1 LLNRRLPPIIHQVHI
16 VAFEIQAIHLI
27 YDEIRQ
33 VLIAEGDDV
42 VL

>member
-1 LLNRRLPPIIHQVHI
+1 LLNRRLPPIIHRVHI
-16 VAFEIQAIHLI
+16 VAFKIQGIHLI

-33 VLIAEGDDV
+33 VLIAEGDEV